1 MEKWFVPP
9 HMKNLANSTVKCF
22 GYDQTNT
29 VTYCFNELGFRN
41 KYSADTSINV
51 VGNSIAFGIGLDE
64 HQTFGYLLSQK
75 LGLPCN
81 NFGIG
86 CYFHENHDHLANLK
100 ILSQRST
107 DDIFIVQINNLDRY
121 RNKDNIVTTD
131 NCSKFSRKR
140 FLDYFDQVLELTAD
154 RRTMLLYWDDQDYDL
169 PKSVIDKISIVNKF
183 HLDYS
188 IPGARYTFGVRSH
201 RAIAEILALLYLR
214 QFN

>member
-1 MEKWFVPP
+1 
-9 HMKNLANSTVKCF
+9 MKSLANSTVKCF

-41 KYSADTSINV
+41 KYNTGTSINI

-64 HQTFGYLLSQK
+64 HQTFGFLLSQK

-81 NFGIG
+81 NFGFG
-86 CYFHENHDHLANLK
+86 CYYHENHDHLANLK

-121 RNKDNIVTTD
+121 RNKNNVVTTD
-131 NCSKFSRKR
+131 NCSEFSRKR
-140 FLDYFDQVLELTAD
+140 FLDYFDQVLDLTAD
-154 RRTMLLYWDDQDYDL
+154 RRTMLLYWDDQSYNL

-188 IPGARYTFGVRSH
+188 IASNQVTFGPRSH
-201 RAIAEILALLYLR
+201 RAIAEILASLYLR
-214 QFN
+214 